1 MIKSLLI
8 KAAILG
14 IGVAVVFWFGWSVPQ
29 QNQRSSSTPRPSPA
43 KAAHEVDQ
51 VEEREKAGQKK
62 LDGNRSAPPTPLDIN
77 RGTKEEI
84 QALPGIGPVLA
95 DRIIQYRESKGRFEK
110 IEDLTAIQGIGETR
124 LAELRGLIKVNPG
137 PKRNS

>member
-1 MIKSLLI
+1 MRLI
-8 KAAILG
+8 KL
-14 IGVAVVFWFGWSVPQ
+14 
-29 QNQRSSSTPRPSPA
+29 
-43 KAAHEVDQ
+43 KKE
-51 VEEREKAGQKK
+51 KK
-62 LDGNRSAPPTPLDIN
+62 LVRKNLMATGVLPPTPLDIN

-137 PKRNS
+137 PQRNS

>member
-1 MIKSLLI
+1 M
-8 KAAILG
+8 G

-29 QNQRSSSTPRPSPA
+29 QNQRSPSTPRPAPA
-43 KAAHEVDQ
+43 KAAHGVNQ

-62 LDGNRSAPPTPLDIN
+62 LDGNRSAPPTLLDIN

-95 DRIIQYRESKGRFEK
+95 DRIIQHRESQGRFEK
-110 IEDLTAIQGIGETR
+110 IEDLTAIQGIGDTR
-124 LAELRGLIKVNPG
+124 LAELRGLIKVTPG

>member
-14 IGVAVVFWFGWSVPQ
+14 IGVAVVLWFGWSVPQ
-29 QNQRSSSTPRPSPA
+29 QKQRSSSTPRPSPA
-43 KAAHEVDQ
+43 KVSHKVDQ

-62 LDGNRSAPPTPLDIN
+62 LDGNRSAPPALLDIN

-95 DRIIQYRESKGRFEK
+95 DRIIQYRKSKGRFEK
-110 IEDLTAIQGIGETR
+110 IEDLTVIQGIGETR
-124 LAELRGLIKVNPG
+124 LAELRGLIVV
-137 PKRNS
+137 S

>member
-1 MIKSLLI
+1 MKSLLI

-43 KAAHEVDQ
+43 KAAHG
-51 VEEREKAGQKK
+51 VEQIAEREKAGQKK
-62 LDGNRSAPPTPLDIN
+62 LDGNRKTLPTLLDIN

-95 DRIIQYRESKGRFEK
+95 ERIIQYRESKGRFEK
-110 IEDLTAIQGIGETR
+110 MEDLTAIQGIGDTR
-124 LAELRGLIKVNPG
+124 LAELRGLIKVTPR
-137 PKRNS
+137 PKRHS

>member
-1 MIKSLLI
+1 M
-8 KAAILG
+8 
-14 IGVAVVFWFGWSVPQ
+14 AVVLWFGWSVPQ
-29 QNQRSSSTPRPSPA
+29 QNQRSPSTPRPAPA
-43 KAAHEVDQ
+43 KAAHEIDQ
-51 VEEREKAGQKK
+51 VEGREKTGQKK
-62 LDGNRSAPPTPLDIN
+62 FDGNRSAPPTLLDIN

-110 IEDLTAIQGIGETR
+110 IEDLMAIQGIGETR
-124 LAELRGLIKVNPG
+124 LAELRGLIKVHLG